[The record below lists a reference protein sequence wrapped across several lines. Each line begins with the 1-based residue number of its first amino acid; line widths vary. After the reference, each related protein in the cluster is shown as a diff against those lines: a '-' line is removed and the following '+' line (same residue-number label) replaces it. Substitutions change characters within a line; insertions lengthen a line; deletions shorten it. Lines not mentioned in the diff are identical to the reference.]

1 MHQVGL
7 FTLPAAGAKS
17 SGVSADEGLMSATAH
32 SKVPE
37 RDEELLAPSL
47 GTHRPRARDAA
58 RPWRLGSQ
66 VYVAFFGGPL
76 AATAIAFANAV
87 RLQVPLSKRMAI
99 LGIGLVAFGAV
110 LAVAFGLSDASRQGL
125 RVALNLVAVGGWG
138 VMYLIQRP
146 YERIF
151 MAFGG
156 EEHQSLVV
164 PGLLAVVVCG
174 VLQTAAVA
182 AVVG

>member
-1 MHQVGL
+1 
-7 FTLPAAGAKS
+7 
-17 SGVSADEGLMSATAH
+17 
-32 SKVPE
+32 
-37 RDEELLAPSL
+37 
-47 GTHRPRARDAA
+47 
-58 RPWRLGSQ
+58 

-76 AATAIAFANAV
+76 AVTAIAFANAA
-87 RLQVPLSKRMAI
+87 RLQVPLSKRIAI

-110 LAVAFGLSDASRQGL
+110 LAVAFGLNDASRQGL

-151 MAFGG
+151 VAFGRD
-156 EEHQSLVV
+156 EDHQSLVV
-164 PGLLAVVVCG
+164 PGLLAVLVG
-174 VLQTAAVA
+174 GALQIAAIA

>member
-1 MHQVGL
+1 M
-7 FTLPAAGAKS
+7 A
-17 SGVSADEGLMSATAH
+17 ATAH

-37 RDEELLAPSL
+37 PNDELLAPSL

-76 AATAIAFANAV
+76 AVTAIAFANAA
-87 RLQVPLSKRMAI
+87 RLQVPLPKRMAI
-99 LGIGLVAFGAV
+99 LGVGLVAFGAV
-110 LAVAFGLSDASRQGL
+110 FAVAFGLGDAGREGL
-125 RVALNLVAVGGWG
+125 RVALHLVAVAGWG

-151 MAFGG
+151 MAFGDQG
-156 EEHQSLVV
+156 HQSLIV

-174 VLQTAAVA
+174 VLQAEALA